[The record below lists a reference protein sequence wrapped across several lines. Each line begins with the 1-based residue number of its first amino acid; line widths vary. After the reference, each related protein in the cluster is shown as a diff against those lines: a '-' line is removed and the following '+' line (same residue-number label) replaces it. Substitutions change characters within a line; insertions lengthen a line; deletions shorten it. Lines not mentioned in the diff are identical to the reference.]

1 MGRSGDRVLAQSLA
15 MIATPTRAQIWLC
28 AGITDMRK
36 GMPGLSALVKSSL
49 GMEPYSGD
57 VFVFRGRR
65 GDQIKVL
72 WYSGDGV
79 NLYIK
84 RLERGR
90 FIWPLSAD
98 GAVLLTASQFSML
111 CEAIDWRAPQRTYWP
126 EVSVG

>member
-1 MGRSGDRVLAQSLA
+1 MIQPPARSRIYLA
-15 MIATPTRAQIWLC
+15 

-36 GMPGLSALVKSSL
+36 GMPGLAALVKSGL
-49 GMEPYSGD
+49 DKEPLSGD

-72 WYSGDGV
+72 WFSGDGI

-90 FIWPLSAD
+90 FVWPNANE
-98 GAVLLTASQFSML
+98 GNVLLSMAQFSML
-111 CEAIDWRAPQRTYWP
+111 CEAIDWRAPQRTWWP
-126 EVSVG
+126 AVKMA

>member
-1 MGRSGDRVLAQSLA
+1 MIQPPSRSQIFLA
-15 MIATPTRAQIWLC
+15 

-36 GMPGLSALVKSSL
+36 GMPGLAALVKSGL
-49 GMEPYSGD
+49 AKEPLSGD

-72 WYSGDGV
+72 WFSGDGI

-90 FIWPLSAD
+90 FVWPNANE
-98 GAVLLTASQFSML
+98 GTVLLTPAQFSML
-111 CEAIDWRAPQRTYWP
+111 MEAIDWRAPQRTWWP
-126 EVSVG
+126 AVKMA

>member
-1 MGRSGDRVLAQSLA
+1 MIQPPSRSQIFLA
-15 MIATPTRAQIWLC
+15 

-36 GMPGLSALVKSSL
+36 GMPWLAALVKSGLSK
-49 GMEPYSGD
+49 EPLSGD

-72 WYSGDGV
+72 WFSGDGI

-90 FIWPLSAD
+90 FVWPNANE
-98 GAVLLTASQFSML
+98 GTVLLTPAQFSML
-111 CEAIDWRAPQRTYWP
+111 MEAIDWRAPQRTWWP
-126 EVSVG
+126 AVKMG